1 MRLKRYAL
9 LVALAAA
16 LPAVALSADDAKG
29 KSSKSYAS
37 VNGVKISPIRADAMI
52 AEQKAQGNTDNEDL
66 RKQVKEELIRREVLS
81 QEARKKGLDKKPEI
95 MGQMELAKDAVLV
108 RAYLQDYIK
117 SHNVSDDQLKAE
129 YDKIV
134 KGLGSK
140 EYRARHILVEK
151 EDEAKAIIEK
161 LKKGDKFEELAK
173 QSKDPGSKDKGGELG
188 WAPPANYVK
197 PFGDALTSLQKG
209 KYTDKPVKTD
219 FGYHII
225 ELEDVR
231 DLKLPSFDE
240 SKPSLQQRLQQ
251 QMVQKHI
258 MELRE
263 KAKVE

>member
-1 MRLKRYAL
+1 MKLKHYAL

-16 LPAVALSADDAKG
+16 LPTVAQSADDAKG

-37 VNGVKISPIRADAMI
+37 VNGVKISQIRAEAMI
-52 AEQKAQGNTDNEDL
+52 AEQKAQGNADNEDL
-66 RKQVKEELIRREVLS
+66 RKQVKEELIRREILS
-81 QEARKKGLDKKPEI
+81 QEARKKGFDKKPDI

-117 SHNVSDDQLKAE
+117 NHNVSDDQLKAE

-151 EDEAKAIIEK
+151 EDDAKAIIEK
-161 LKKGDKFEELAK
+161 LKKGEKFEDLAK

-197 PFGDALTSLQKG
+197 PFGDALASLQKG

-219 FGYHII
+219 FGYHVI

-251 QMVQKHI
+251 QLVQKHI
-258 MELRE
+258 MELRD

>member
-1 MRLKRYAL
+1 MKLKHYAL
-9 LVALAAA
+9 LVALAGA
-16 LPAVALSADDAKG
+16 LPSIALSADEAKS
-29 KSSKSYAS
+29 KSSKSYAT
-37 VNGVKISPIRADAMI
+37 VNGARIPQARADAMI
-52 AEQKAQGNTDNEDL
+52 AEQKAQGTAENEDL
-66 RKQVKEELIRREVLS
+66 RKQVKEELIRREILA
-81 QEARKKGLDKKPEI
+81 QEARKKGFDKKPDVI
-95 MGQMELAKDAVLV
+95 GQMELAKDAVLI
-108 RAYLQDYIK
+108 RAYLQDFIK
-117 SHNVSDDQLKAE
+117 AHPVSDDQLKAE

-140 EYRARHILVEK
+140 EYKARHILVEK
-151 EDEAKAIIEK
+151 EDDAKAIVEK
-161 LKKGDKFEELAK
+161 LKKGEKFEDLAK

-219 FGYHII
+219 FGYHVI

-231 DLKLPSFDE
+231 DMKLPSFEE
-240 SKPSLQQRLQQ
+240 SKAGLQQRLQQ
-251 QMVQKHI
+251 QLVQQHI

>member
-1 MRLKRYAL
+1 M
-9 LVALAAA
+9 
-16 LPAVALSADDAKG
+16 
-29 KSSKSYAS
+29 
-37 VNGVKISPIRADAMI
+37 
-52 AEQKAQGNTDNEDL
+52 
-66 RKQVKEELIRREVLS
+66 
-81 QEARKKGLDKKPEI
+81 
-95 MGQMELAKDAVLV
+95 LV